1 MSVEDEFTSYLDAS
15 LLGKQ
20 IQIVA
25 PDQLSAEET
34 ELIPASWIEL
44 AQNPGRSAIEQT
56 LSLWRQAIPGRLP
69 KLLDIIDRCGHAV
82 HLARVTWESEPKP
95 SIVLLYVFFDRA
107 AFTNDFQMRIGFPLK
122 PQTDLPDLW
131 GQLPDSLRDLY
142 HQVHDG
148 FLTNLWAGPAGLIR
162 SNDMYRLGEALG
174 QIDLAYLTTDDAGQS
189 GLAFL
194 VCDEVGEQP
203 WDVALHGPLPNIDR
217 LVGICSSYGRARLL
231 VDTVG
236 DESDAWELWAG
247 SFERWPNL
255 WDRLDTWLVEAF
267 VADGYREPGS

>member
-1 MSVEDEFTSYLDAS
+1 MEDEFTSYLDAS

-20 IQIVA
+20 IQIVTS
-25 PDQLSAEET
+25 DQLSAEEA

-69 KLLDIIDRCGHAV
+69 KTLDIIDRCGHTV
-82 HLARVTWESEPKP
+82 HLARVTSEPEPTP
-95 SIVLLYVFFDRA
+95 SVVLLYALHDPD
-107 AFTNDFQMRIGFPLK
+107 AFTASFAVRIGFP
-122 PQTDLPDLW
+122 PRGQSNLPDYW
-131 GQLPDSLRDLY
+131 GQLPDEIRNLY
-142 HQVHDG
+142 HVVHDG

-174 QIDLAYLTTDDAGQS
+174 QTDLAYLTTDDAGQS

-194 VCDEVGEQP
+194 VCDEVSEQQ
-203 WDVALHGPLPNIDR
+203 WDVALHGSLPNIDR
-217 LVGICSSYGRARLL
+217 LVGICSNYGRARLL

-236 DESDAWELWAG
+236 DERDAWELWDG
-247 SFERWPNL
+247 SLERWPNL
-255 WDRLDTWLVEAF
+255 WDRLDTWLVDVF
-267 VADGYREPGS
+267 VADGYREPGT